1 MYLWFSSYTYTFNIV
16 PVSVISHVPSEY
28 NRHNIFI
35 TSILNY
41 GSPWAQD
48 IKRASDCLLLE
59 VDGGESF
66 IVMLN
71 LAFIRPL

>member
-1 MYLWFSSYTYTFNIV
+1 MAVHTHTFNIV
-16 PVSVISHVPSEY
+16 PVSVISHVPPKY
-28 NRHNIFI
+28 NLHNIFI
-35 TSILNY
+35 TCILNY

-48 IKRASDCLLLE
+48 IKRASDCLLLDL
-59 VDGGESF
+59 DGAEGESF